1 MLIYLAELSHTGKGR
16 SPNVVPLAAGYLA
29 SYAKK
34 IYPELEIEIY
44 RDPDQLLMKAENRHP
59 DIVGFSVYAWSDRL
73 SYFCAKKIKG
83 ISKKTMTVAGGA
95 SVDDIDS
102 ELLHYLIKHPY
113 YDVCCPNEGEISFV
127 KLVEHIKTNGEF
139 LRDKIIEGC
148 AYLASDG
155 SLLRGAYNKPTLSEI
170 PSPYLTGI
178 LDSYLLNEYIPIIQ
192 SMRGCPY
199 SCTFCVSGN
208 KQWSKVEGF
217 ALERVF
223 AEIDYIR
230 KIVKNN
236 YLILTDENLGIL
248 QDRDIRLAEYIINS
262 YRNGGFPSKIYF
274 YSAKI
279 VTDYVLKVVEILNEV
294 GEFGMSFQT
303 LSEMARKEIKRT
315 NIQWHKY
322 VECLEWAKK
331 RNIITSTEMIFGF
344 PGETLES
351 YLRGIESL
359 LKSGVNRIYSYNL
372 RLLEGIDLSTNIS
385 RQKYQYQTM
394 FRLME
399 RTFGVYKNEVV
410 SEVEE
415 VVVGSTSFDYNV
427 YKKIRFLGLFLE
439 IVSGRGYFT
448 ELLNLMMDLNMPGE
462 KMITYLL
469 NYDYKKYPK
478 INGIL
483 NEYSK
488 RAEEELFETPEECED
503 HVRKIINNGY
513 QVPEV
518 KLNLIF
524 TGKIVLNCEVRTEL
538 MEIIKEFIRPYCRNK
553 EQVYFFEDYVDNI
566 LAKQI
571 VSFNDEKEFIECKTH
586 IHIDRL
592 NRKEYHSLKD
602 LISKEAINYYFKWH
616 KDSIEFIK
624 NNPILNYENEDLLQD
639 LYMSISRFGL
649 MRIREI
655 ECKENETLHDLSV
668 SPRAYS

>member
-1 MLIYLAELSHTGKGR
+1 
-16 SPNVVPLAAGYLA
+16 
-29 SYAKK
+29 
-34 IYPELEIEIY
+34 
-44 RDPDQLLMKAENRHP
+44 
-59 DIVGFSVYAWSDRL
+59 
-73 SYFCAKKIKG
+73 
-83 ISKKTMTVAGGA
+83 
-95 SVDDIDS
+95 
-102 ELLHYLIKHPY
+102 
-113 YDVCCPNEGEISFV
+113 
-127 KLVEHIKTNGEF
+127 
-139 LRDKIIEGC
+139 
-148 AYLASDG
+148 
-155 SLLRGAYNKPTLSEI
+155 
-170 PSPYLTGI
+170 
-178 LDSYLLNEYIPIIQ
+178 
-192 SMRGCPY
+192 
-199 SCTFCVSGN
+199 
-208 KQWSKVEGF
+208 
-217 ALERVF
+217 
-223 AEIDYIR
+223 
-230 KIVKNN
+230 
-236 YLILTDENLGIL
+236 
-248 QDRDIRLAEYIINS
+248 
-262 YRNGGFPSKIYF
+262 
-274 YSAKI
+274 
-279 VTDYVLKVVEILNEV
+279 
-294 GEFGMSFQT
+294 MSFQT

-359 LKSGVNRIYSYNL
+359 LRSGVNRIYSYNL

-399 RTFGVYKNEVV
+399 RTYGVYKNEVV

-415 VVVGSTSFDYNV
+415 VVVGSTSFDYKV

-462 KMITYLL
+462 KIITYLL
-469 NYDYKKYPK
+469 NCDYKKYPK
-478 INGIL
+478 INSIL

-488 RAEEELFETPEECED
+488 RVEEELFETPEECED

-518 KLNLIF
+518 KLNFIF

-538 MEIIKEFIRPYCRNK
+538 MEIIKEFIRPYCKNK
-553 EQVYFFEDYVDNI
+553 KQVYFFEDYIDNI

-571 VSFNDEKEFIECKTH
+571 VSFNDEKEFVESKTH

-592 NRKEYHSLKD
+592 KRKKYHYLKD
-602 LISKEAINYYFKWH
+602 LISKEAINYYFELH

-655 ECKENETLHDLSV
+655 ECKKNEPLHDLSV
-668 SPRAYS
+668 SPRADS